1 MDEIILPYSATG
13 ISIFARFIFM
23 YLLYTKKSTN
33 TYSLIFCIMNLASS
47 SLWMNYGIKIQ
58 NQPLLIRSYADLVLF
73 SISAVYI
80 IYNKMKLVNR
90 IGINIDIES
99 NIDKN

>member
-1 MDEIILPYSATG
+1 
-13 ISIFARFIFM
+13 
-23 YLLYTKKSTN
+23 
-33 TYSLIFCIMNLASS
+33 MNLASS

-90 IGINIDIES
+90 IGIDIDIES